1 MADVLTRR
9 DVWTLEE
16 EQPWHPI
23 LEAYAFAVA
32 AMQERDPEDPTSWAY
47 QAAVHGV
54 ASGEPP
60 DDFRNQCQHRTW
72 FFLPWHRMYLYWF
85 ERIVRATLA
94 THPQVSD
101 DARASWALPYWNYD
115 RGGSTAQLPPA
126 FRDPTIPD
134 GSPNPLFVSER
145 DELINQ
151 GGTLDPM
158 MTSPSLALA
167 ELEFSLEGD
176 PGLSAGFGGPAT
188 GWHFIGPESP
198 GEVEKTPHN
207 DVHGAVGGPFGF
219 MSGFDTAPLDPV
231 FYLHHA
237 NVDRLWTVWRA
248 QVEPTDRTEPT
259 DPRWRTGIQFQF
271 HDEEGGETAQ
281 RPEDVVATED
291 LGYVYDDVAPAVA
304 PRRRGL
310 AIPTEQPPEHPPE
323 LVGATDEHLE
333 LTGDDATVA
342 VPLAPPTGPLLRA
355 GEAAEPSRVYLNLEG
370 IEGERN
376 PGLSYAVY
384 VNLPDDDDPDRD
396 PERHYVGN
404 VAFFGVELARDVDR
418 DDHGGHGL
426 RYAFDITGLVDELRA
441 QNRWDPEQMKVTFSP
456 LRVRPPPGAAPARAA
471 EPAPPVRIGRVS
483 LYYQ

>member
-16 EQPWHPI
+16 EQSWHPI
-23 LEAYAFAVA
+23 LEAYALAVA
-32 AMQERDPEDPTSWAY
+32 TMQERDPEDPTSWAY

-85 ERIVRATLA
+85 ERIVRATVA
-94 THPQVSD
+94 SHPQVSD

-115 RGGSTAQLPPA
+115 RGRSTAQLPAA
-126 FRDPTIPD
+126 FRDPALPD
-134 GSPNPLFVSER
+134 GSPNPLLVAER
-145 DELINQ
+145 DEFINQ
-151 GGTLDPM
+151 GGALDPLI
-158 MTSPSLALA
+158 TSPSLALA
-167 ELEFSLEGD
+167 ELEFSLEGG
-176 PGLSAGFGGPAT
+176 PGLPAGFGGPVT
-188 GWHFIGPESP
+188 GWHFIGPENP

-248 QVEPTDRTEPT
+248 QVEPTERMEPA
-259 DPRWRTGIQFQF
+259 DPRWRTGIQFRF
-271 HDEEGGETAQ
+271 RDEEGGEVAQ

-304 PRRRGL
+304 PRRRGF
-310 AIPTEQPPEHPPE
+310 AIPTEPPPDHPPE
-323 LVGATDEHLE
+323 LVGATDERIE
-333 LTGDDATVA
+333 LTGEDASVA
-342 VPLAPPTGPLLRA
+342 VPPAAPQGPLLRA
-355 GEAAEPSRVYLNLEG
+355 GEEAAPNRVYLNLEG

-404 VAFFGVELARDVDR
+404 VSFFGVELAGDVDR

-441 QNRWDPEQMKVTFSP
+441 QNRWDPEQIKVTFSP
-456 LRVRPPPGAAPARAA
+456 LRVQPPPGAAPARAA
-471 EPAPPVRIGRVS
+471 EPTPPVRIGRVS